1 MITEIDMFFVRG
13 SKLTLFLCESKLL
26 VFSMSMEIDLA
37 FVMVVI
43 YLISMWG
50 IELDFFSVQGWL

>member
-1 MITEIDMFFVRG
+1 MFFVRG